1 MGSLLPFLLFSLV
14 ASITPGPTNI
24 LVLGHSAR
32 YGLRAALPLVLG
44 GCAAASAMILLV
56 GFGLGRWLVAYPALR
71 VLMAWVGVLWLS
83 VMAYKLWRAAAEP
96 VRVDAAQHQPAGVRV
111 GGWSTAALQLI
122 NPKSWLMALTVST
135 VFAASVQGFALGLPL
150 LAILFLL
157 ISLPCMVLWAG
168 MGSAAQR
175 LLPSAR
181 GMLWFNR
188 SMAILLFAAAW
199 MAAPL
204 GVTASML

>member
-1 MGSLLPFLLFSLV
+1 MMGSLLPFLLFSLV

-56 GFGLGRWLVAYPALR
+56 GFGLGHWLVAYPGLR

-96 VRVDAAQHQPAGVRV
+96 VRVASADQPGAARV

-175 LLPSAR
+175 LLPSAHA
-181 GMLWFNR
+181 MMWFNR
-188 SMAILLFAAAW
+188 SMAVLLFAAAW
-199 MAAPL
+199 MAAPI
-204 GVTASML
+204 GASASMI